1 MENIKQ
7 LYLIGMMGSGKS
19 STGKALS
26 LSLGWE
32 FIDIDSEIS
41 NTHNL
46 SINELFS
53 NKGEQHFRELEYAEI
68 KKHISKENVV
78 VAVGGGAVT
87 YEESF
92 KLLSSKNCIYLK
104 TSTQVLAERLEGD
117 SSRPLLK
124 ENNKHQIIEKIFN
137 QREEL
142 YLSLSSCE
150 VNTDRNSLSDN
161 CNKIVGL
168 ING

>member
-1 MENIKQ
+1 VENIKQ

-46 SINELFS
+46 TINELFL
-53 NKGEQHFRELEYAEI
+53 KGEQYFRELEYAEL
-68 KKHISKENVV
+68 KKHVSKENVI

-87 YEESF
+87 FEESF
-92 KLLSSKNCIYLK
+92 NLLGSKRCVYLK
-104 TSTQVLAERLEGD
+104 TSKNILLDRLQD
-117 SSRPLLK
+117 DNSRPLLNVENK
-124 ENNKHQIIEKIFN
+124 EEVLDKIMH
-137 QREEL
+137 QREKKYQTLCNYEMT
-142 YLSLSSCE
+142 
-150 VNTDRNSLSDN
+150 TDNMSIQDN
-161 CNKIVGL
+161 CNKIMEM
-168 ING
+168 INV

>member
-41 NTHNL
+41 NTYNL
-46 SINELFS
+46 TINELFS
-53 NKGEQHFRELEYAEI
+53 KGEQYFRELEYAEL
-68 KKHISKENVV
+68 KKQISKENII

-87 YEESF
+87 FEESF
-92 KLLSSKNCIYLK
+92 NLLDSKRCIYLK
-104 TSTQVLAERLEGD
+104 TSKNILLDRLQD
-117 SSRPLLK
+117 DNSRPLLNVENK
-124 ENNKHQIIEKIFN
+124 EEVLDKIMH
-137 QREEL
+137 QREKKYQTLCSYEMT
-142 YLSLSSCE
+142 
-150 VNTDRNSLSDN
+150 TDHMSIQEN
-161 CNKIVGL
+161 CNKIMEM
-168 ING
+168 INV

>member
-53 NKGEQHFRELEYAEI
+53 NKGEQNFRELEYAEI

-87 YEESF
+87 FKESF
-92 KLLSSKNCIYLK
+92 NLLGSKRCIYLK
-104 TSTQVLAERLEGD
+104 TSKNILLDRLQD
-117 SSRPLLK
+117 DNSRPLLNVENK
-124 ENNKHQIIEKIFN
+124 EEVLDKIMH
-137 QREEL
+137 QREQKYQTLCNYEMT
-142 YLSLSSCE
+142 
-150 VNTDRNSLSDN
+150 TDHMSIQEN
-161 CNKIVGL
+161 CDKIMEM
-168 ING
+168 INV